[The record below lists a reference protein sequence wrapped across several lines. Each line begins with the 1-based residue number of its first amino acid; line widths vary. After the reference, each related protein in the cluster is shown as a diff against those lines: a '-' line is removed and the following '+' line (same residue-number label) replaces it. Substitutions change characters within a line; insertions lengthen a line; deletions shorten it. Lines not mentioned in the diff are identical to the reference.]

1 MFSRW
6 KHIVFAV
13 IVVTFSHHYCKVEN
27 HNRHIQHE
35 YTDRYICATFFR
47 AACTQAVTLN
57 EVLKGQRE
65 LTLSLASSYWQVG
78 WRCAHAH
85 GWFNCVQPWLL
96 PNDSVSLSTS
106 DASNVVNIMRHRDR
120 SVQLM
125 PFYSLFTN
133 CSQHVITP
141 TFHFLHQKGKLHE

>member
-1 MFSRW
+1 MRG
-6 KHIVFAV
+6 A
-13 IVVTFSHHYCKVEN
+13 
-27 HNRHIQHE
+27 Q
-35 YTDRYICATFFR
+35 
-47 AACTQAVTLN
+47 
-57 EVLKGQRE
+57 
-65 LTLSLASSYWQVG
+65 
-78 WRCAHAH
+78 AH

-141 TFHFLHQKGKLHE
+141 TLHFLHQKENCMSKIQTYALLPSYTLVYCKYNLSIQKLLQVNFCAYLKVCLTFTICLLYVIYIRYISCYISYVEKFVLGIRECGYTN